1 MAEREKMLD
10 MSGESRTGALS
21 SRVAIVTGGGR
32 GLGFDIAKALYT
44 AGARVAVCSRYQDV
58 VTAAARSLDPS
69 GVSVMPVVC
78 DIRDEHAV
86 TGMVEAVANEFGGID
101 TLVNNS
107 GIAGPTS
114 AVWESSLKE
123 WQDTLA
129 TNVTGVFLCCRAVLP
144 VMIKQGS
151 GSIVTVG
158 SVSGKRPNAGR
169 AAYAASKTALIGLTR
184 TLALE
189 AGAYGIRVNL
199 VTPGAID
206 SPRFQQ
212 VIDQLAENRGVPRE
226 EVLKEAVAG
235 SPLGRLVKPQ
245 DVAELVTFLVGDG
258 AASITGEDINVSAG
272 LVMY

>member
-1 MAEREKMLD
+1 
-10 MSGESRTGALS
+10 MSDESGSGRLCD
-21 SRVAIVTGGGR
+21 RVAIVTGGGR
-32 GLGFDIAKALYT
+32 GLGFQIAKALF
-44 AGARVAVCSRYQDV
+44 ADGARVAICSRYRDV
-58 VTAAARSLDPS
+58 VTTAARSLDPA
-69 GVSVMPVVC
+69 GVSVLPVVC
-78 DIRDEHAV
+78 DIRDETAV
-86 TGMVEAVANEFGGID
+86 TGMVDAVRSEFGAID
-101 TLVNNS
+101 TLINNS

-114 AVWESSLKE
+114 AVWESSLQE

-144 VMIKQGS
+144 AMIKQGS

-184 TLALE
+184 ALALE
-189 AGAYGIRVNL
+189 GGPHGIRVNL

-212 VIDQLAENRGVPRE
+212 VIDQLAGNRGVPRE

-235 SPLGRLVKPQ
+235 SPLGRLVKPE

>member
-1 MAEREKMLD
+1 MNSIGPGAGRL
-10 MSGESRTGALS
+10 SG
-21 SRVAIVTGGGR
+21 RVVIVTGGGR
-32 GLGFDIAKALYT
+32 GLGFDIAKALYA
-44 AGARVAVCSRYQDV
+44 AGARVAVCGRYPDV
-58 VTAAARSLDPS
+58 LSTAASSLDPS
-69 GVSVMPVVC
+69 GASVMPVVC
-78 DIRDEHAV
+78 DIRDERAV
-86 TGMVEAVANEFGGID
+86 AEMVEAVRDGFGRID

-107 GIAGPTS
+107 GIAGPT
-114 AVWESSLKE
+114 APLWESSLEE

-129 TNVTGVFLCCRAVLP
+129 TNVTGAFLCCRAVLP

-158 SVSGKRPNAGR
+158 SATGKRPNAGR

-206 SPRFQQ
+206 SPRFQR
-212 VIDQLAENRGVPRE
+212 VIDQLAAKRGVPRE
-226 EVLKEAVAG
+226 EILKEAVAG
-235 SPLGRLVKPQ
+235 SALGRLVKPE
-245 DVAELVTFLVGDG
+245 DVAETVIFLASDH